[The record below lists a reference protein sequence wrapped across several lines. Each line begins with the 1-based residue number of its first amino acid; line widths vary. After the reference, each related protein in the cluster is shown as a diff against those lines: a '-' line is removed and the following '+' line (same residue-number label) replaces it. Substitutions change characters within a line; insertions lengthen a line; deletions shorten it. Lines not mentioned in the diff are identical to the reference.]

1 MLSAMSNRSAVARRS
16 LRAFCAF
23 CTLLLLLTVLSSGQ
37 TADLVRMP
45 VNPLNRVQLTGH
57 HPAWAS
63 AQNDAGAV
71 PADLPIERLTLV
83 LARPPQVEQAYAQ
96 FLKDQQDPA
105 SPDYHH
111 WLTPA
116 QIGKRFGVSAH
127 DIHAVTVW
135 LQSQNLQVDSVAN
148 SRQRITFS
156 GPASTVGNAFGAE
169 MHYYMVK
176 GEKRISINAEPQI
189 PAALS
194 AVIKSVSGLY
204 TTKYSPQHGS
214 QTIQAPSHNVG
225 SNWRAV
231 PDATFCSGST
241 CSNIIFPADFAT
253 IYNLNGITGGINGAG
268 QTIAIVGR
276 SRVCTADIT
285 NFATQAAVTAN
296 VPTAIVATNGVDPG
310 PAACSGSAS
319 GDQSEATLD
328 VTRSG
333 SIAQGAALDLV
344 ISADTG
350 GQDGIQIAATSV
362 VDTPPTPAPKIMSIS
377 FGLCEQEAGA
387 PGVGFWDNLFQE
399 AAGEGISVFVS
410 SGDSAAAGCDTAFTT
425 PPASQ
430 ILSPN
435 AICASSHATCVGGTE
450 FADAANPSQYWSS
463 TNGPGFESALGYI
476 PEGAWNEPLNGSN
489 QPQVAGTGGGVS
501 GFISTPSY
509 QTGTGVPTGRTGRY
523 SPDVAFSASDH
534 DGYFGCLAAGGG
546 SCVVSGGSFSF
557 EIFSGTSAAAPD
569 MAGIAAL
576 LDQKESSAQG
586 LLNPTLYTLAA
597 TPANAVF
604 HDVTVATSGVTGCVV
619 TTPSMCNNS
628 TAGPNGLTGGLSGY
642 LVTAGYDEATG
653 LGSIN
658 VANLLTSWSSAIGV
672 ATTATLTVSPTS
684 PVNAGTSV
692 TLTATVKPA
701 SGSVT
706 PTGTVT
712 FFNGSTALN
721 ATPIALTNGAATFTS
736 STLAGASYSITAAFS
751 PATGTGFA
759 ASTSSALPYN
769 VQDFQIAASPTTI
782 TVAAP
787 GGSGTSTLTITP
799 LGGFNATLTYSCTGL
814 PSEATCAFTA
824 ASANT
829 EALSITT
836 TAPSSRLGKDPL
848 GRRGGIFYA
857 VLLPGFLGLLIATGN
872 RKRGLRGARLLS
884 LIAVLALST
893 LWMPAC
899 GGGSSKPSN
908 PGTPAGTSSV
918 TVTATTGGTS
928 ALTHTTTVSLTVQ

>member
-1 MLSAMSNRSAVARRS
+1 MLSAMSNRGAVARRS

-769 VQDFQIAASPTTI
+769 VQDFQIAANPTTI

-814 PSEATCAFTA
+814 PSEATCTFTA